1 MASPSIP
8 PGSNAFKTLVT
19 YWPLIL
25 ALVFGAG
32 ILSEARYRLTD
43 LESKFVQLEKRS
55 DERFSAITAEM
66 KEDRKELKKLNQE
79 LRVGLGKM
87 QLSMARICVKLDVE
101 CD

>member
-1 MASPSIP
+1 MAS
-8 PGSNAFKTLVT
+8 GANSNAFKTLVT

-32 ILSEARYRLTD
+32 IVGDARYRLSD
-43 LESKFVQLEKRS
+43 LETKFIQLEKRS
-55 DERFSAITAEM
+55 DDRFNTLTAEM
-66 KEDRKELKKLNQE
+66 KEDRKELKKLNRE

>member
-1 MASPSIP
+1 MGN
-8 PGSNAFKTLVT
+8 GSNAFKTLVT

-32 ILSEARYRLTD
+32 IVGEARYRLSD

>member
-1 MASPSIP
+1 MSTSQNQ
-8 PGSNAFKTLVT
+8 NAFRTLVT

-32 ILSEARYRLTD
+32 ILSEARYRLSD

-55 DERFSAITAEM
+55 DDRFNTLTAEM
-66 KEDRKELKKLNQE
+66 KEDRLELKKLNRE

-87 QLSMARICVKLDVE
+87 QLSMARICVKLNVE